1 MCSLFYLIYIQRRF
15 YMKTE
20 ETFDFYWD
28 KSPHFLSRD
37 SVSLMNPNLELVPQ
51 RRGLKAEGSV

>member
-1 MCSLFYLIYIQRRF
+1 
-15 YMKTE
+15 MKTE